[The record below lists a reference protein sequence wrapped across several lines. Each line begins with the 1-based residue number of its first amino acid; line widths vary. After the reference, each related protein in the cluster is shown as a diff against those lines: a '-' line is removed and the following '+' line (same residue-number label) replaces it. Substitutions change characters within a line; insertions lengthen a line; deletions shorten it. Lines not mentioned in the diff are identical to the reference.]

1 MGAAHRSKGE
11 FKEGLA
17 ACEVALRLDPKSYVG
32 NRIAGLCCVG
42 LHRYDDAI
50 RHFELAAE
58 VMETEFTALTQ
69 MANCYKAKGDIE
81 RMRSSARKAQDRIE
95 KMVVAEPGHSR
106 AIGLGVAML
115 AMLNEKERAREW
127 AIRARLVDPE
137 NVNLHYNLA
146 CAMCSLGDAHLAL
159 ETLEDMAPRLSSGML
174 SWMEADP
181 DLDPIRGEARFK
193 SLVERTKV
201 RFAKT

>member
-1 MGAAHRSKGE
+1 
-11 FKEGLA
+11 
-17 ACEVALRLDPKSYVG
+17 
-32 NRIAGLCCVG
+32 
-42 LHRYDDAI
+42 
-50 RHFELAAE
+50 
-58 VMETEFTALTQ
+58 
-69 MANCYKAKGDIE
+69 
-81 RMRSSARKAQDRIE
+81 
-95 KMVVAEPGHSR
+95 
-106 AIGLGVAML
+106 ML